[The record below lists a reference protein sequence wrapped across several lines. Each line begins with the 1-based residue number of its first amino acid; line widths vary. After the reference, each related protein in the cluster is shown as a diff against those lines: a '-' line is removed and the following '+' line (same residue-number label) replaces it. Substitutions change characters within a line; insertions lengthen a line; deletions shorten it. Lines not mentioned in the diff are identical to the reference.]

1 MKTQSIS
8 ELAEIGIDP
17 SSGSRIETVSWH
29 KLQSVILY
37 AKSKGFENFVD
48 IGCGLGRP
56 LIVANRLG
64 FSKLTGVDISEIVI
78 KKCKINLIAA
88 KVSANLI
95 CTDVDLF
102 ELPEGKLVVYL
113 FNPVGEEKMFDLIR
127 KIKMRKDST
136 LVIFFNPKHSNLF
149 ENSHKIY
156 QIIWSHFGLY
166 EEKCYFYLYGS

>member
-1 MKTQSIS
+1 MKIS
-8 ELAEIGIDP
+8 L
-17 SSGSRIETVSWH
+17 
-29 KLQSVILY
+29 ILDVVWV
-37 AKSKGFENFVD
+37 A
-48 IGCGLGRP
+48 

-136 LVIFFNPKHSNLF
+136 LVIYFNPKHSNLF